1 MDKPEQ
7 IRFTLEEY
15 AYPGLDPHDAASLRA
30 WRMACVA
37 SDVTRHGALMSRM
50 VHVGVDLLRVGVL
63 DAAFDPTLERMQAA
77 VFSAT
82 ASQPGIGRSY
92 REGEILVDGPAGKRR
107 AVVAL
112 EFSFRTGRWWAAHR
126 SVGTNRDGV
135 GVFHG
140 QWVEREGQGIER
152 LDDTLRGW
160 VDTSDVALTAVPREE
175 WVEYLEDGAARAP
188 R

>member
-7 IRFTLEEY
+7 IRYTLEEY
-15 AYPGLDPHDAASLRA
+15 AYPGLDPRDAASLRA
-30 WRMACVA
+30 WRLACIA
-37 SDVTRHGALMSRM
+37 SDVTRLGALMSRM

-63 DAAFDPTLERMQAA
+63 DEAFDPTVERVQAA
-77 VFSAT
+77 LFSAT

-126 SVGTNRDGV
+126 CVGTNGDGV

-140 QWVEREGQGIER
+140 PWVEREGKGIGR
-152 LDDTLRGW
+152 LDAALRGW
-160 VDTSDVALTAVPREE
+160 VDTSDVAVTAVPREE
-175 WVEYLEDGAARAP
+175 WAEYLGDGATRP
-188 R
+188 LT